1 MVSFLITGQNDL
13 DDLKL
18 MKAWTQ
24 IFLCNWNMPIRCICQ
39 LVEAFLYVHLIF
51 ILLPTAITK
60 SIYFLTNVSEWRET
74 MTIQSDYNMYREM
87 SLLRKAGECL
97 IIELT

>member
-1 MVSFLITGQNDL
+1 MLSFLITGQNEL

-39 LVEAFLYVHLIF
+39 LVRAFLYVHLIF
-51 ILLPTAITK
+51 ILLPTTIIK
-60 SIYFLTNVSEWRET
+60 SIYFLTNVSEWREI
-74 MTIQSDYNMYREM
+74 MTIQSDDDTKREM
-87 SLLRKAGECL
+87 SLLRKAGEYL
-97 IIELT
+97 IIKLT